1 MSLLLRCQFTGNPV
15 GTDTRMFGA
24 DPCPCPGCKAHAEI
38 ERLRESG
45 QSFQREAGRQC
56 ALRMEASEEVERAID
71 HGSAWPSLQGNE
83 FSLDVDNINKTLSFA
98 RLTPEFQ
105 LGRARAREKERQYY
119 RACSRQRVLR
129 SMGVSS
135 KGQRARLE
143 SGLRLHQAIVPT
155 TICSARARVR
165 ALWGLS
171 GWRGNE
177 RIADSIKKGPPFRR
191 AAGVLRPVR
200 ARQGLG

>member
-71 HGSAWPSLQGNE
+71 HGSAWPSLQGNK
-83 FSLDVDNINKTLSFA
+83 VRPAA
-98 RLTPEFQ
+98 RLRHG
-105 LGRARAREKERQYY
+105 GRRIQSRRRQ
-119 RACSRQRVLR
+119 
-129 SMGVSS
+129 
-135 KGQRARLE
+135 
-143 SGLRLHQAIVPT
+143 HQQDTVV
-155 TICSARARVR
+155 C
-165 ALWGLS
+165 
-171 GWRGNE
+171 
-177 RIADSIKKGPPFRR
+177 
-191 AAGVLRPVR
+191 PVD
-200 ARQGLG
+200 A